1 VGSGNDR
8 IKAIV
13 KDAPQEAIAM
23 YQSLES
29 FQADVNACGEYY
41 NDSLPSHKLE
51 AAYKIYLHASGGTKL
66 KDVDGNQVQ
75 FGVAV
80 VGRLAFDWDTGV
92 WKSSDE
98 TFPGIDLIMREN
110 LTTMGEDPDSQGSV
124 LDAKDWSLLAND
136 AWVLGGIHAGTEF
149 HFASP
154 LRWQNL
160 WSEKGGVMT
169 VTAREAICITSCGY
183 QIIRPNP
190 KLEAVAICTD
200 TTKAKGA
207 SLLSL
212 KNAVLKYSDLE
223 TLQQFFREI
232 PEPAKHY
239 P

>member
-1 VGSGNDR
+1 
-8 IKAIV
+8 
-13 KDAPQEAIAM
+13 M

-41 NDSLPSHKLE
+41 SGSIPSHKLE
-51 AAYKIYLHASGGTKL
+51 AAYRIYLHASSGTKL

-80 VGRLAFDWDTGV
+80 VGRLAFDGDSGV

-98 TFPGIDLIMREN
+98 AFPGIDLIMREN
-110 LTTMGEDPDSQGSV
+110 LTTMGENPDSQGSI
-124 LDAKDWSLLAND
+124 LSAEDWSFLAND

-169 VTAREAICITSCGY
+169 VTARETICITSSGY
-183 QIIRPNP
+183 QIRRPHP

-200 TTKAKGA
+200 ETKAKET
-207 SLLSL
+207 SLLLL
-212 KNAVLKYSDLE
+212 KNAVLKYSSLKALE
-223 TLQQFFREI
+223 QFFREI

>member
-1 VGSGNDR
+1 
-8 IKAIV
+8 
-13 KDAPQEAIAM
+13 M
-23 YQSLES
+23 YQSRES
-29 FQADVNACGEYY
+29 FQSDVNACGDCYKDTLQS
-41 NDSLPSHKLE
+41 NRLE
-51 AAYKIYLHASGGTKL
+51 EAYKIYLQASGGTKL
-66 KDVDGNQVQ
+66 KDADGNYVEC
-75 FGVAV
+75 GIAV
-80 VGRLAFDWDTGV
+80 VGRLAVDWATGV
-92 WKSSDE
+92 WKPSDE
-98 TFPGIDLIMREN
+98 TFPSIDSIMREN
-110 LTTMGEDPDSQGSV
+110 LTTMGGDPDDQGII

-160 WSEKGGVMT
+160 WSEKAGVMT
-169 VTAREAICITSCGY
+169 ITAREAICITSCGY

-190 KLEAVAICTD
+190 KLEAVAVRTD
-200 TTKAKGA
+200 ATKAKGA

-232 PEPAKHY
+232 PEHAKQY

>member
-1 VGSGNDR
+1 
-8 IKAIV
+8 
-13 KDAPQEAIAM
+13 M

-29 FQADVNACGEYY
+29 FESDVNECGNYY
-41 NDSLPSHKLE
+41 QDLKLHDAE
-51 AAYKIYLHASGGTKL
+51 AAHKVYLRASGGTKL
-66 KDVDGNQVQ
+66 KDADGNVVP
-75 FGVAV
+75 FGITI
-80 VGRLAFDWDTGV
+80 VGRLVFDWDTGV
-92 WKSSDE
+92 WKPSDE

-110 LTTMGEDPDSQGSV
+110 LTTMGEDPNAQGSI
-124 LDAKDWSLLAND
+124 LDSKHWSLLAND

-160 WSEKGGVMT
+160 WLEKGRTMT
-169 VTAREAICITSCGY
+169 VTAREAICITSSGY

-190 KLEAVAICTD
+190 KLEAVAVCTD
-200 TTKAKGA
+200 ATKAKEA

-223 TLQQFFREI
+223 TLQRFFREI
-232 PEPAKHY
+232 PEPAKQY